1 MHGVLM
7 SPDCMLAE
15 PNIMNNFALL
25 QPHKLQRT
33 YTIITVHLQQKNHLN
48 PFAWVLQIEKT
59 RKNKT
64 CMPPPRTCK
73 AKKNMHKQEIKEN
86 C

>member
-33 YTIITVHLQQKNHLN
+33 YTIITVHLQQKKSSE
-48 PFAWVLQIEKT
+48 PICMGFAN
-59 RKNKT
+59 RKNQEKQNLHAT
-64 CMPPPRTCK
+64 SQ
-73 AKKNMHKQEIKEN
+73 NM
-86 C
+86 